1 MRTYALIRNT
11 INYIF
16 KGARKH
22 AIKEEKRRSNQTARW
37 AVGRK
42 NEAKSKLKEKAR
54 QRAKRGVIGRI
65 ASGGSQSQTA
75 YVNA

>member
-1 MRTYALIRNT
+1 MRIYALIRNT

-42 NEAKSKLKEKAR
+42 NESKLKEKVR

-65 ASGGSQSQTA
+65 ASGESQSQTA